1 MSPRIA
7 IIGAGFG
14 GLCMAIQLE
23 RAGITSYTV
32 FEKAGEVGG
41 TWRDNSYPGAGC
53 DIPSHLYSFSFEK
66 YASWTRRYPGQPE
79 ILGYLAHCADKYG
92 VRGKIRFHT
101 EVSAA
106 VFDGDHWHLTT
117 RPSGTADAPATQ
129 STPPPNPGTSPP
141 DGLRHD
147 GPQADSPGN
156 DGLRADIPGTER
168 PGAGIPGADVPRDE
182 RPGADILGADI
193 PEDEGPRADS
203 PRVDGP
209 QDDGPRDERSVLG
222 VGGVRIEEFDVVVA
236 GVGQLNR
243 PLVPDIPGM
252 ADFEGVSFHSARW
265 NHDHDLSGRRV
276 AVIGTG
282 SSAAQFIPPVAGR
295 AGHLDVFQRTPNW
308 VIPKPDAAFG
318 PLTRLALHFVPGLQR
333 AYREW
338 IYRYAEGTL
347 YPALARGW
355 SEGLLRKR
363 ALGHLRAQV
372 ADPGLRAKLTPDY
385 PPGCKR
391 VVIDSRFYP
400 ALTRPNVDVV
410 TDRIVRI
417 TAKGVETTRGLR
429 EADTI
434 IYGTGFR
441 STEFLAPIAFTGRGG
456 QRLDERWK
464 QGAEAYLG
472 ISVPDFPNLFL
483 LYGPNTNLGHN
494 SIIFMIE
501 CQVNHIMN
509 CLPYLSDRG
518 PMEVRPEAMTAW
530 SRQLDVA
537 MSRMVWG
544 NGCRSWYKTSEGRV
558 TNNWPGPTPLYRKLT
573 ALPPLP
579 AYRFG

>member
-1 MSPRIA
+1 MP
-7 IIGAGFG
+7 
-14 GLCMAIQLE
+14 
-23 RAGITSYTV
+23 
-32 FEKAGEVGG
+32 
-41 TWRDNSYPGAGC
+41 
-53 DIPSHLYSFSFEK
+53 
-66 YASWTRRYPGQPE
+66 
-79 ILGYLAHCADKYG
+79 
-92 VRGKIRFHT
+92 
-101 EVSAA
+101 
-106 VFDGDHWHLTT
+106 
-117 RPSGTADAPATQ
+117 
-129 STPPPNPGTSPP
+129 
-141 DGLRHD
+141 
-147 GPQADSPGN
+147 
-156 DGLRADIPGTER
+156 RADIPWV
-168 PGAGIPGADVPRDE
+168 D
-182 RPGADILGADI
+182 
-193 PEDEGPRADS
+193 GPQD
-203 PRVDGP
+203 DGP
-209 QDDGPRDERSVLG
+209 QDDGPRDDRSAH
-222 VGGVRIEEFDVVVA
+222 GVRVEEFDVVVA

-243 PLVPDIPGM
+243 PAMPDIPGM

-295 AGHLDVFQRTPNW
+295 AGHLDVYQRTPNW

-318 PLTRLALHFVPGLQR
+318 PMTRLALRFVPGLQR

-355 SEGLLRKR
+355 SEGMLKKR

-391 VVIDSRFYP
+391 VVIDSTFYP

-417 TAKGVETTRGLR
+417 TAKGIETTRGLR

-441 STEFLAPIAFTGRGG
+441 STEFLTPIALTGRGG
-456 QRLDERWK
+456 QRLEERWK

-509 CLPYLSDRG
+509 CLPYLSERG
-518 PMEVRPEAMTAW
+518 PMEVRPEAMAAW

-537 MSRMVWG
+537 MARMVWG
-544 NGCRSWYKTSEGRV
+544 NGCQSWYKTAEGRV

>member
-14 GLCMAIQLE
+14 GLCMAIRLE

-79 ILGYLAHCADKYG
+79 ILGYLAHCAGKYG

-117 RPSGTADAPATQ
+117 RA
-129 STPPPNPGTSPP
+129 GTSPP
-141 DGLRHD
+141 DGR
-147 GPQADSPGN
+147 
-156 DGLRADIPGTER
+156 
-168 PGAGIPGADVPRDE
+168 
-182 RPGADILGADI
+182 
-193 PEDEGPRADS
+193 
-203 PRVDGP
+203 
-209 QDDGPRDERSVLG
+209 
-222 VGGVRIEEFDVVVA
+222 GVRIEEFDVVVA

-355 SEGLLRKR
+355 SEGLLMLEL
-363 ALGHLRAQV
+363 LGAR
-372 ADPGLRAKLTPDY
+372 
-385 PPGCKR
+385 
-391 VVIDSRFYP
+391 
-400 ALTRPNVDVV
+400 
-410 TDRIVRI
+410 
-417 TAKGVETTRGLR
+417 
-429 EADTI
+429 
-434 IYGTGFR
+434 
-441 STEFLAPIAFTGRGG
+441 
-456 QRLDERWK
+456 
-464 QGAEAYLG
+464 
-472 ISVPDFPNLFL
+472 
-483 LYGPNTNLGHN
+483 
-494 SIIFMIE
+494 
-501 CQVNHIMN
+501 
-509 CLPYLSDRG
+509 
-518 PMEVRPEAMTAW
+518 
-530 SRQLDVA
+530 
-537 MSRMVWG
+537 
-544 NGCRSWYKTSEGRV
+544 
-558 TNNWPGPTPLYRKLT
+558 
-573 ALPPLP
+573 
-579 AYRFG
+579 

>member
-117 RPSGTADAPATQ
+117 RPCDTAAAPTR
-129 STPPPNPGTSPP
+129 TSPP
-141 DGLRHD
+141 DDPEAGI
-147 GPQADSPGN
+147 PGN
-156 DGLRADIPGTER
+156 DG
-168 PGAGIPGADVPRDE
+168 
-182 RPGADILGADI
+182 
-193 PEDEGPRADS
+193 PRADT
-203 PRVDGP
+203 PGN
-209 QDDGPRDERSVLG
+209 DGPRDDRPVLG
-222 VGGVRIEEFDVVVA
+222 VGGVRIEEFEVVVA

-355 SEGLLRKR
+355 SEGLLRNR

-391 VVIDSRFYP
+391 VVIDSKFYP

-417 TAKGVETTRGLR
+417 TAEGVETTRGLR

-509 CLPYLSDRG
+509 CLPYLADRG
-518 PMEVRPEAMTAW
+518 PMEVRAEAMAAW

-537 MSRMVWG
+537 MARMVWG
-544 NGCRSWYKTSEGRV
+544 NGCRSWYKTTEGRV